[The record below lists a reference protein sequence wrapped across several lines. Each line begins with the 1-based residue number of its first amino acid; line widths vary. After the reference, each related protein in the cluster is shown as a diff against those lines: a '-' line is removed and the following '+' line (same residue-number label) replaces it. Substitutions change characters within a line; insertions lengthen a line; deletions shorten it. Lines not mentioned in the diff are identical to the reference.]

1 MKSKFTDLGTL
12 ELVIWHLWHTSR
24 WCVVTLYLK
33 SSGLEMLR
41 SKNSSEEVVTVEIFL
56 VSFQRGSRG
65 GLLKAWLWSQAAKVC
80 LSPPLISSENWS
92 KIYPLFA
99 SVSSSVKLES
109 NLFWLLG
116 KKPEN
121 RWVRAHI
128 SLEEEAESAKYNSL
142 CEARVGDGTYIIL
155 Q

>member
-116 KKPEN
+116 GLNELIQCQVLNQCLPHGKAWES
-121 RWVRAHI
+121 I
-128 SLEEEAESAKYNSL
+128 SSY
-142 CEARVGDGTYIIL
+142 YY
-155 Q
+155 